1 MTENTPLRTRIHAPS
16 MTAGE
21 AEALLLALEGS
32 RARLPWSRGGLDP
45 AGLGRP
51 HPPPALTLG
60 GLPSTWPWSTTG
72 RRCG

>member
-1 MTENTPLRTRIHAPS
+1 MTEETPLDTTIHAPS

-32 RARLPWSRGGLDP
+32 RLQLAWKRGLDA

-51 HPPPALTLG
+51 HPAPALTLG